1 MPLVARSGRPAWRN
15 EIDAAVGFEMGA
27 IRTAALG
34 NAEVRHYPCDH
45 FDVWPG
51 HDRFEQAAADQ
62 VSFLTRTLV
71 PTGVG
76 HGELSS

>member
-1 MPLVARSGRPAWRN
+1 M
-15 EIDAAVGFEMGA
+15 GFETGA

-51 HDRFEQAAADQ
+51 HDCFEQAAADQ